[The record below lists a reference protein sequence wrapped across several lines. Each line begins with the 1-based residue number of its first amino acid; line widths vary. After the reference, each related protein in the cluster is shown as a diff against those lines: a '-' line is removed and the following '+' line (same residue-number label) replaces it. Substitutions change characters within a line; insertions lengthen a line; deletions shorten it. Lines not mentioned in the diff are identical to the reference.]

1 MENQEKVVSSNFVD
15 PVTIKD
21 KEEVKENINKA
32 REEFLKT
39 HIKVQRTSKIISGV
53 FFALTIMFVILGNY
67 LPKLLGV
74 SFGVICAGLVGIWLL
89 TRRQRKIMDGVVGEY
104 LYAYSLYCNSYI
116 FDKDVEN
123 LQIGYKEKP
132 DVEDVKKLCI
142 SDEIAVINSR
152 DVVKGTIEGKEFS
165 SADVSLKTGNPKK
178 EREQK
183 AVFVGKVFM
192 LDYSFKDEGR
202 TFVYLKGCGDATPT
216 KLSDVNKVDVNG
228 LKKEWEVY
236 TSHKNYNRIFNSNM
250 LKALN
255 RINCNSTLNDLVISI
270 VEDKVLIGFSYSDE
284 AMIIPMNKDFETDH
298 LEIKKENFEFLKEV
312 NKSLLENSEF
322 KK

>member
-1 MENQEKVVSSNFVD
+1 MEIKENEVVSNYVS
-15 PVTIKD
+15 PVEIKE

-32 REEFLKT
+32 REIFLEQ
-39 HIKVQRTSKIISGV
+39 HIKTQKTSKIISGV
-53 FFALTIMFVILGNY
+53 FFALTIVFVILGNY

-89 TRRQRKIMDGVVGEY
+89 TRRQRKIMDEVIAKY
-104 LYAYSLYCNSYI
+104 LYAYSLNCNSYI
-116 FDKDVEN
+116 FDKDVEDV
-123 LQIGYKEKP
+123 QIGYKEKP

-152 DVVKGTIEGKEFS
+152 DVVKGKIEGKEFL

-202 TFVYLKGCGDATPT
+202 TFVYLKGCGDASPT

-228 LKKEWEVY
+228 LKREWEVY
-236 TSHKNYNRIFNSNM
+236 SSHKNYSRIFNSSM

-255 RINCNSTLNDLVISI
+255 RISCNSTLNDLVISI
-270 VEDKVLIGFSYSDE
+270 VEDKVLVGFSYSDE
-284 AMIIPMNKDFETDH
+284 AMIIPMNKDFETNH